1 MQHQLSVK
9 LRSACQSCGVQCML
23 AVTVLLHLHRARRQQ
38 WGADGE
44 HTCSTAADAKNR
56 VLGFWTPYIAT
67 VLLIWSGEAL
77 TGPSMNPAY
86 TFAWHFQMQVMS
98 ILCMCVCQVNGG
110 HHCWC
115 FSWLPQ
121 LVHLS

>member
-1 MQHQLSVK
+1 MF
-9 LRSACQSCGVQCML
+9 
-23 AVTVLLHLHRARRQQ
+23 LHLHTVCRKQR
-38 WGADGE
+38 GADA
-44 HTCSTAADAKNR
+44 HCPTAADAKNR

-86 TFAWHFQMQVMS
+86 AFAWHFQMQVTSM
-98 ILCMCVCQVNGG
+98 LCVSLVDAG
-110 HHCWC
+110 HHSWC

-121 LVHLS
+121 QVHLS